1 MRKYVLMFAAVTLL
15 VGMLTGSAWGFQS
28 FATPTDYA
36 EATGQQVEP
45 VNEAPVLAAMV
56 AAGELPPLAER
67 LPVEPVVVEP
77 SEEIGVYGG
86 TLTTA
91 ASGPTWG
98 GGDDWQVRAQ
108 FTFALMPDMTTVV
121 PNIAK
126 GWEWSDDLT
135 SLTIYL
141 REGMRW
147 SDGHPFTTDDVMFWY
162 EDIMWNE
169 DLTPSHPT
177 FLSPG
182 GQFLEVERID
192 AYTFAFHFA
201 VPYPPITNLLAI
213 GQVEPYAPKHYLQQF
228 HVNYNDDVD
237 ELANASGYEHWYEL
251 FSFHNSWNF
260 GQQQQDPDRPCLYA
274 WKMDRVDAAGN
285 KYFSRNPYYWKIDT
299 AGNQLPY
306 MDNQIRTVVE
316 SVEVFGLQAMSGE
329 LTAAGQFL
337 SLSDFPIYKDG
348 EERGGYRVMLWD
360 GSYGSNVKFQFNHTH
375 QDPIL
380 REIFNDIRFRQAASL
395 AIDRDEI
402 NETYFF
408 GLATPRQATAT
419 PETRFFEPWMGEH
432 YAEFDPD
439 RANALLDEMGLEWDA
454 NRRYRLLPDGRTF
467 SLTIPVVP
475 GELREQVSTLVHDY
489 WEDIGISIDIRTMD
503 KTLSSERMVAN
514 ELDLHPWDQSNA
526 SEFGMYTE
534 TGRMAPAQVES
545 PAGAWVDWRNSGGEL
560 GEEPPQ
566 EVKRGFQLLDE
577 WQRTLP
583 GSDEYMELGREFL
596 TLSVQ
601 NLWHIGT
608 VGLSPQPVIIRSD
621 VGNAPHDGIWGWEYR
636 RFLPFGG
643 DQWFYRP

>member
-1 MRKYVLMFAAVTLL
+1 MRKGFLVFAVAALFCATVAA
-15 VGMLTGSAWGFQS
+15 SAWGMQPFN
-28 FATPTDYA
+28 TPADYL
-36 EATGQQVEP
+36 EATGQEVFP
-45 VNEAPVLAAMV
+45 TNEAPVLAEMV
-56 AAGELPPLAER
+56 ATGELPPLAER
-67 LPVEPVVVEP
+67 LPLEPVVVEP
-77 SEEIGVYGG
+77 WEEIGVYGG

-108 FTFALMPDMTTVV
+108 FMFALMPDMTTVV

-177 FLSPG
+177 PLSPG
-182 GQFLEVERID
+182 GEFVVVEAQD
-192 AYTFAFHFA
+192 PYTFTMEFA
-201 VPYPPITNLLAI
+201 VPYPPIINLLAV
-213 GQVEPYAPKHYLQQF
+213 GQYEPYAPKHYLQQF
-228 HVNYNDDVD
+228 HVNYNDEVD
-237 ELANASGYEHWYEL
+237 ELAAASGYETWYEL

-260 GQQQQDPDRPCLYA
+260 GQQQQDADRPCLYA
-274 WKMDRVDAAGN
+274 WKMDRVDSAGN

-337 SLSDFPIYKDG
+337 SLSDFPIYKEG

-360 GSYGSNVKFQFNHTH
+360 GSYGSNVRFKFNYTH
-375 QDPIL
+375 QDPVM
-380 REIFNDIRFRQAASL
+380 REIFNDLRFRQAMSL

-419 PETRFFEPWMGEH
+419 PETRFYEDWMGEY
-432 YAEFDPD
+432 YAEYDPD
-439 RANALLDEMGLEWDA
+439 RANALLDEMGLEWQGSH
-454 NRRYRLLPDGRTF
+454 RIMPDGRP
-467 SLTIPVVP
+467 LAVAIGIVP
-475 GELREQVSTLVHDY
+475 GELREEVSTLVKDF
-489 WEDIGISIDIRTMD
+489 WEDVGMLVDLRTVDM
-503 KTLSSERMVAN
+503 TLHSQRRLAN
-514 ELDLHPWDQSNA
+514 EVDVHPWDQSNA
-526 SEFGMYTE
+526 SEFGMYTD
-534 TGRMAPAQVES
+534 TGRMS
-545 PAGAWVDWRNSGGEL
+545 PAGPDSPVGGWIEWRNSGGVS
-560 GEEPPQ
+560 GEEPTP
-566 EVKRGFQLLDE
+566 EALNAFELLDA

-583 GSDEYMELGREFL
+583 GSEAYMDFGREFL

-608 VGLSPQPVIIRSD
+608 VGMSPQPVIIRSD